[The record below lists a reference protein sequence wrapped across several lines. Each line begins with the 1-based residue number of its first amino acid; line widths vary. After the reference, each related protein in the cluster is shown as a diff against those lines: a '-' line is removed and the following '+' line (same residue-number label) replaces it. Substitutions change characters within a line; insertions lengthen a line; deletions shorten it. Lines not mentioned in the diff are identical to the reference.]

1 MRPVFCCEDRSLLK
15 LYAEQRGGQ
24 ARPVVSD
31 PSKSEPAVAKPSV
44 ALQKK
49 QRRALSHVGGAVRV
63 VGGSEQDRERL
74 SYALS
79 VDPDEQATMAHVHGF
94 HSYPARL
101 HPETARRLVEGFSP
115 PGGRVLDPFCGSGT
129 VLVEARELG
138 RQAFGIDAN
147 PLAIELAALKC
158 RGSSPEFEAQLSNAA
173 AAVVAHAEARR
184 IQKLGP
190 TRKYGAADREVYDA
204 HVLLELDGLRDGIFK
219 LEDQDLRRALLL
231 VLSAALTKV
240 SKKLGDTAPRT
251 APKRLAG
258 GFTIRFF
265 DTKAKDLL
273 RRLAEFTARLPA
285 NAPPA
290 KCAVGDARDLSLLQP
305 ASLDLILSSPPY
317 PGVYDYFDHHELRL
331 RWLGLDEARFEAA
344 EIGAR
349 RRLSGIGFQA
359 AVERWQ
365 EEFGA
370 CLAAF
375 RDALGPAGSIALVIA
390 DSVLGGH
397 ALYAD
402 EAVRDLAI
410 AHGLMLACVGSQD
423 RPYFHEPTRAAFR
436 ASPRREHVL
445 ILRHPSR
452 KSSYKR

>member
-1 MRPVFCCEDRSLLK
+1 M
-15 LYAEQRGGQ
+15 
-24 ARPVVSD
+24 SD
-31 PSKSEPAVAKPSV
+31 PPKLPPALAASPNPGI
-44 ALQKK
+44 APEKK
-49 QRRALSHVGGAVRV
+49 QRRALSHVGGEVRV
-63 VGGSEQDRERL
+63 VGGSEEDRERL
-74 SYALS
+74 RYALS
-79 VDPDEQATMAHVHGF
+79 VDPDENATMAHVHGF

-101 HPETARRLVEGFSP
+101 HPETARRLVEGFAP

-129 VLVEARELG
+129 VLVEARLLG

-147 PLAIELAALKC
+147 PLAIELSTLKSS
-158 RGSSPEFEAQLSNAA
+158 GASPEFLAQLAA
-173 AAVVAHAEARR
+173 AGSAVIAHADLRR
-184 IQKLGP
+184 TKKLGP
-190 TRKYGAADREVYDA
+190 THRYGPADREVFDA

-219 LEDQDLRRALLL
+219 MQDPELRRALLL

-240 SKKLGDTAPRT
+240 SKKVGDTAPRT
-251 APKRLAG
+251 LPKRLAG

-265 DTKAKDLL
+265 DTKLKDLVK
-273 RRLAEFTARLPA
+273 RLAEYTAQLPA
-285 NAPPA
+285 SAPPA
-290 KCAVGDARDLSLLQP
+290 RSAVGDARDLSHVQP

-331 RWLGLDEARFEAA
+331 RWLGLSQTEFEAK

-349 RRLSGIGFQA
+349 RRLSGLGFLP

-365 EEFGA
+365 DEFGA

-375 RDALGPAGSIALVIA
+375 REALAERGSIALVIA
-390 DSVLGGH
+390 DSVLGGR

-410 AHGLMLACVGSQD
+410 AHGLVLACLGSQE

-436 ASPRREHVL
+436 QSPRREHVI

-452 KSSYKR
+452 TPSHHR

>member
-1 MRPVFCCEDRSLLK
+1 
-15 LYAEQRGGQ
+15 
-24 ARPVVSD
+24 
-31 PSKSEPAVAKPSV
+31 
-44 ALQKK
+44 
-49 QRRALSHVGGAVRV
+49 VRV

-74 SYALS
+74 TYALS
-79 VDPDEQATMAHVHGF
+79 VDPDENATMAHVHGF

-101 HPETARRLVEGFSP
+101 HPETARRLVESFSP

-129 VLVEARELG
+129 VLVEARQLG

-147 PLAIELAALKC
+147 PLAVELASLKC
-158 RGSSPEFEAQLSNAA
+158 RGATSEFANALTTAA
-173 AAVVAHAEARR
+173 AAVVAHADARR
-184 IQKLGP
+184 VQKLGP
-190 TRKYGAADREVYDA
+190 TRKYGSADREVYDA

-219 LEDQDLRRALLL
+219 ITTTEVRRALLL

-240 SKKLGDTAPRT
+240 SKKIADTAPRT

-265 DTKAKDLL
+265 ETKAKDLAKRML
-273 RRLAEFTARLPA
+273 EYSALLPPA
-285 NAPPA
+285 APAA
-290 KCAVGDARDLSLLQP
+290 KCAVGDARDLSQITP

-331 RWLGLDEARFEAA
+331 RWLGLDETQFEAN

-359 AVERWQ
+359 AVETW
-365 EEFGA
+365 ENEFGA
-370 CLAAF
+370 CLDAF
-375 RDALGPAGSIALVIA
+375 RDALAPQGSIALVIA
-390 DSVLGGH
+390 DSVLGGR

-410 AHGLMLACVGSQD
+410 AHGLVLACLGSQE

-445 ILRHPSR
+445 VLRHPSR
-452 KSSYKR
+452 KSPRNR

>member
-1 MRPVFCCEDRSLLK
+1 MNDSP
-15 LYAEQRGGQ
+15 
-24 ARPVVSD
+24 
-31 PSKSEPAVAKPSV
+31 PSAPPPAKP
-44 ALQKK
+44 AKPGAPEKK
-49 QRRALSHVGGAVRV
+49 QRRALSHVGGEIRV

-74 SYALS
+74 TYALS
-79 VDPDEQATMAHVHGF
+79 VEADENATMAHVHGF
-94 HSYPARL
+94 HTYPARL
-101 HPETARRLVEGFSP
+101 HPETASRLVESFSP

-129 VLVEARELG
+129 VLVEARLLG

-147 PLAIELAALKC
+147 PLAVALASFKC
-158 RGSSPEFEAQLSNAA
+158 GGATPEFAEALTTAA
-173 AAVVAHAEARR
+173 AAVVAHADMRR
-184 IQKLGP
+184 LQKLGP

-219 LEDQDLRRALLL
+219 IPETEVRRALLL

-240 SKKLGDTAPRT
+240 SKKVGDTAPRT

-265 DTKAKDLL
+265 ETKAKDFAKRLL
-273 RRLAEFTARLPA
+273 EYSALVPPSAPEAR
-285 NAPPA
+285 
-290 KCAVGDARDLSLLQP
+290 CAVGDARDLSQITP

-331 RWLGLDEARFEAA
+331 RWLGMDETAFEAQ

-349 RRLSGIGFQA
+349 RRLTGIGFQA
-359 AVERWQ
+359 ALEKWEQ
-365 EEFGA
+365 EFGA
-370 CLAAF
+370 CLDAF
-375 RDALGPAGSIALVIA
+375 REALAPQGSVALVIA
-390 DSVLGGH
+390 DSVLGGR

-410 AHGLMLACVGSQD
+410 AHGLALACLGSQE

-445 ILRHPSR
+445 VLRHPSR
-452 KSSYKR
+452 KSFRNR

>member
-1 MRPVFCCEDRSLLK
+1 M
-15 LYAEQRGGQ
+15 
-24 ARPVVSD
+24 SD
-31 PSKSEPAVAKPSV
+31 PPKPTSAPAKP
-44 ALQKK
+44 AAPEKK
-49 QRRALSHVGGAVRV
+49 QRRALSHVGGEVRV

-74 SYALS
+74 TYALS
-79 VDPDEQATMAHVHGF
+79 VDPDENATMAHVHGF

-129 VLVEARELG
+129 VLVEARQVG

-147 PLAIELAALKC
+147 PLAVELASLKS
-158 RGSSPEFEAQLSNAA
+158 RGSSPEFLERLLWAA
-173 AAVVAHAEARR
+173 ATVIAHADTRR
-184 IQKLGP
+184 VQKLGP
-190 TRKYGAADREVYDA
+190 TRKYGTADREVYDA
-204 HVLLELDGLRDGIFK
+204 HVLLELDGLRDGIFQIK
-219 LEDQDLRRALLL
+219 DNEVRRALLL

-240 SKKLGDTAPRT
+240 SKKVGDTAPRT
-251 APKRLAG
+251 QPKRLAG

-265 DTKAKDLL
+265 DTKAKDLAT
-273 RRLAEFTARLPA
+273 RLAAYAALLPA
-285 NAPPA
+285 DAPEP
-290 KCAVGDARDLSLLQP
+290 KCAVGDARDLSLLEP

-331 RWLGLDEARFEAA
+331 RWLGLDETRFEAD

-359 AVERWQ
+359 AVERWE

-370 CLAAF
+370 CLDAF
-375 RDALGPAGSIALVIA
+375 RDALAPQGSIALVIA
-390 DSVLGGH
+390 DSVLGGR

-402 EAVRDLAI
+402 EALRDLAI
-410 AHGLMLACVGSQD
+410 ARGLVLACLGSQE

-436 ASPRREHVL
+436 ASPRREHV
-445 ILRHPSR
+445 IVLRHPSR
-452 KSSYKR
+452 KAARYR

>member
-1 MRPVFCCEDRSLLK
+1 MTDIPK
-15 LYAEQRGGQ
+15 PAP
-24 ARPVVSD
+24 A
-31 PSKSEPAVAKPSV
+31 PSKPAAPE
-44 ALQKK
+44 KK
-49 QRRALSHVGGAVRV
+49 QRRALSHVGGEVRV
-63 VGGSEQDRERL
+63 VGGSERDREQL
-74 SYALS
+74 TYALG
-79 VDPDEQATMAHVHGF
+79 VAPDENATMAHVHGF

-101 HPETARRLVEGFSP
+101 HPETARRLIESFSP
-115 PGGRVLDPFCGSGT
+115 PEGRVLDPFCGSGT
-129 VLVEARELG
+129 VLVEARQLG
-138 RQAFGIDAN
+138 RNAFGIDAN
-147 PLAIELAALKC
+147 PLAVELATLKC
-158 RGSSPEFEAQLSNAA
+158 RGATPEFAA
-173 AAVVAHAEARR
+173 ELHTAAEAVVAHADARR
-184 IQKLGP
+184 LKKLGP

-219 LEDQDLRRALLL
+219 VSAPEVRRALLL

-265 DTKAKDLL
+265 QTKAGDLIK
-273 RRLAEFTARLPA
+273 RLAEFELRVPA
-285 NAPPA
+285 GAPAA
-290 KCAVGDARDLSLLQP
+290 KCAVGDARNLSHVTE

-331 RWLGLDEARFEAA
+331 RWLGLDERHFEET

-349 RRLSGIGFQA
+349 RRLSGIGFDA
-359 AVERWQ
+359 AVERW
-365 EEFGA
+365 ENEFGA
-370 CLAAF
+370 CLEAF
-375 RDALGPAGSIALVIA
+375 REALAPTGSIALVIA
-390 DSVLGGH
+390 DSVLGGR

-410 AHGLMLACVGSQD
+410 AHGLVLACLGSQE

-436 ASPRREHVL
+436 TSPRREHVL

-452 KSSYKR
+452 RSQRPR

>member
-1 MRPVFCCEDRSLLK
+1 M
-15 LYAEQRGGQ
+15 
-24 ARPVVSD
+24 
-31 PSKSEPAVAKPSV
+31 SEPDKP
-44 ALQKK
+44 APTPIKPAAPEKK
-49 QRRALSHVGGAVRV
+49 QRRALSHVGGEVRV

-74 SYALS
+74 TYALS
-79 VDPDEQATMAHVHGF
+79 VDPDENATMAHVHGF

-101 HPETARRLVEGFSP
+101 HPETAQRLVESFSP

-129 VLVEARELG
+129 VLVEARQLG

-147 PLAIELAALKC
+147 PLAVELAALKS
-158 RGSSPEFEAQLSNAA
+158 RGSTPEFEAELLSATA
-173 AAVVAHAEARR
+173 TVIAHADTRR
-184 IQKLGP
+184 TQKLGP
-190 TRKYGAADREVYDA
+190 TRKYGTADREVYDA

-219 LEDQDLRRALLL
+219 VKAPEVRRALLL

-240 SKKLGDTAPRT
+240 SKKIGDTAPRT

-265 DTKAKDLL
+265 ETKAKDLAK
-273 RRLAEFTARLPA
+273 RLAEFNARLPEG
-285 NAPPA
+285 APAA
-290 KCAVGDARDLSLLQP
+290 KCAVGDARDLSNIEP

-331 RWLGLDEARFEAA
+331 RWLGLDETRFEET

-359 AVERWQ
+359 AVERW
-365 EEFGA
+365 EVEFGA
-370 CLAAF
+370 CLEAF
-375 RDALGPAGSIALVIA
+375 RDALAPQGSIALVIA
-390 DSVLGGH
+390 DSVLGGR

-410 AHGLMLACVGSQD
+410 AHGLVLACLGSQE

-445 ILRHPSR
+445 VLRHPSR
-452 KSSYKR
+452 RALRNR